1 MTQAE
6 LATWIRQLI
15 KEDRLYK
22 FYKSKDWIKLKTE
35 ILRDAHYECA
45 VCRQHGKITRYDV
58 DFMTGEK
65 KLISTVHHVMHVR
78 EHPEL
83 AMSRTFRDPA
93 TGEIKTNL
101 LPVCKSCHNKLHPE
115 KFKSKQKQAKPL
127 TVKGGTEQRG
137 GGLACSD
144 ARATRIAKF
153 RRERN
158 G

>member
-58 DFMTGEK
+58 DLMTGEK

-127 TVKGGTEQRG
+127 TV
-137 GGLACSD
+137 
-144 ARATRIAKF
+144 
-153 RRERN
+153 ERW
-158 G
+158 